1 MHEAPDSTW
10 CAEEPD
16 GVRLELLVQPKASR
30 ERVGPVVG
38 DRLKVAVKA
47 PPVDGA
53 ANAALVKLLAKRC
66 GVRRGDVTLR
76 AGQSGR
82 RKTVFIRGLS
92 VSALMQKVTP

>member
-1 MHEAPDSTW
+1 MVTDPVDGW
-10 CAEEPD
+10 CIDEPD
-16 GVRLELLVQPKASR
+16 GVRVNLLVSPKASR

-53 ANAALVKLLAKRC
+53 ANAALVKLLAKLC
-66 GVRRGDVTLR
+66 GVRRGDVVLR

-82 RKTVFIRGLS
+82 RKTILIRGLS
-92 VSALMQKVTP
+92 ASALMEKVNP